1 MLVRSLYPT
10 VVFEDLYEE
19 AAEQPM
25 QRNISTQEAVKPAL
39 ADAKGPMSM
48 ASASLLK
55 CHDTYTFNER
65 ISHPS
70 HRAVE
75 RGAESAWFT
84 ERDL

>member
-1 MLVRSLYPT
+1 M
-10 VVFEDLYEE
+10 VFEGLYEE
-19 AAEQPM
+19 AVELLM
-25 QRNISTQEAVKPAL
+25 QRNINTKEAVKAAL
-39 ADAKGPMSM
+39 ADAKGSLSM
-48 ASASLLK
+48 AHTYLVK